1 MAATYLTFLLGGPLL
16 VLTTVH
22 FILGTGL
29 DQMVSRPVRSPYR
42 GGQGVPVGQRL
53 SCPPPPCWSPA
64 TTTSFSTVSGT
75 RWAGAA
81 SSTCSFP
88 STGRWRST
96 RGPWWTMDA
105 EIQQLDGHKVF
116 NIIILLMSYVGP
128 DFQSQYR
135 LLVCDDVTQPNLTDL
150 RSSDVDIVLSIAG
163 LQTTRAQG
171 PGTRE
176 F

>member
-1 MAATYLTFLLGGPLL
+1 
-16 VLTTVH
+16 
-22 FILGTGL
+22 
-29 DQMVSRPVRSPYR
+29 
-42 GGQGVPVGQRL
+42 
-53 SCPPPPCWSPA
+53 
-64 TTTSFSTVSGT
+64 
-75 RWAGAA
+75 
-81 SSTCSFP
+81 
-88 STGRWRST
+88 
-96 RGPWWTMDA
+96 MDA

-171 PGTRE
+171 PGNSEQTE
-176 F
+176 PD